1 MFLCEAMNYY
11 SVNETCHKA
20 VAPDL
25 WMDIYIYLILHIIP
39 RQWFRPI
46 LTSFIIRV
54 GLIVC
59 VFDFSVIIKM
69 RRSKIRIKEDNFLII
84 D

>member
-25 WMDIYIYLILHIIP
+25 MDIYLP
-39 RQWFRPI
+39 
-46 LTSFIIRV
+46 
-54 GLIVC
+54 
-59 VFDFSVIIKM
+59 
-69 RRSKIRIKEDNFLII
+69 NFTHNSTPVVPP
-84 D
+84 

>member
-39 RQWFRPI
+39 RQWFRPK
-46 LTSFIIRV
+46 LAFLIIRV
-54 GLIVC
+54 GMSVC
-59 VFDFSVIIKM
+59 VCVLAIMIKM
-69 RRSKIRIKEDNFLII
+69 AGSQIRIEETNISV
-84 D
+84 